1 MKSLEENGLSAL
13 IVDDE
18 IDTCLLIKM
27 YLKKKGIES
36 FHAHTLQDGFAK
48 AGSLTPQPQWI
59 FLDNNLPD
67 GLGIDKLPEFKK
79 LLPNSKIVM
88 ITAVGKLKEK
98 AMENGAHNFIEKPLS
113 YASIDNSLS

>member
-1 MKSLEENGLSAL
+1 MQSVQENSLSAL

-36 FHAHTLQDGFAK
+36 FHAHTLQDGFEK
-48 AGSLTPQPQWI
+48 ATNLMPQPQWI

-67 GLGIDKLPEFKK
+67 GLGIEKLSEFKK
-79 LLPNSKIVM
+79 LLPNTKIVM
-88 ITAVGKLKEK
+88 ITAIGKLKEK
-98 AMENGAHNFIEKPLS
+98 ALEGGAYNFIEKPLS
-113 YASIDNSLS
+113 YASIDSSL

>member
-1 MKSLEENGLSAL
+1 MKSLDEHNLSAL

-27 YLKKKGIES
+27 YLKRKGIES
-36 FHAHTLQDGFAK
+36 FHAHTLQDGFEK
-48 AGSLTPQPQWI
+48 AGTFTPQWV

-67 GLGIDKLPEFKK
+67 GLGIEKLSEFKK

-88 ITAVGKLKEK
+88 ITAVGKLKDR
-98 AMENGAHNFIEKPLS
+98 AMEKGAYYFIEKPLS
-113 YASIDNSLS
+113 FASIDQSLAKF

>member
-36 FHAHTLQDGFAK
+36 FHAHTLQDGFEK
-48 AGSLTPQPQWI
+48 ASSLTPQWI

-67 GLGIDKLPEFKK
+67 GLGIEKLPEFKK

-88 ITAVGKLKEK
+88 ITAVGKLKDK
-98 AMENGAHNFIEKPLS
+98 ALEIGAYNFIEKPLS
-113 YASIDNSLS
+113 YASIDSSL

>member
-1 MKSLEENGLSAL
+1 MKSSEDNGLSAL

-48 AGSLTPQPQWI
+48 AISLTPHPQWI

-67 GLGIDKLPEFKK
+67 GLGIEKLSEFKK

-88 ITAVGKLKEK
+88 ITAIGKLKEK
-98 AMENGAHNFIEKPLS
+98 ALEIGAYNFIEKPLS
-113 YASIDNSLS
+113 YASIDNSL